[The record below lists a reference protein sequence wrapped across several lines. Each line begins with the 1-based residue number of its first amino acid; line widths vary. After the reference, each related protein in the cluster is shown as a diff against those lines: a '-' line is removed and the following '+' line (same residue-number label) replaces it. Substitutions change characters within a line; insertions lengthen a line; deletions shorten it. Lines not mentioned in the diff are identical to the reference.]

1 MTAGTSEDV
10 VDVHWPCVVDHMLF
24 TSLEV
29 ASLED
34 IGRPILATHS
44 YLRFQVT
51 VPSKLV
57 QYTLT
62 ASDYTAQYS

>member
-1 MTAGTSEDV
+1 
-10 VDVHWPCVVDHMLF
+10 MLF

-34 IGRPILATHS
+34 IRRPILTTHS
-44 YLRFQVT
+44 NLSFQVT
-51 VPSKLV
+51 VPKPTETLV